1 TPSPGR
7 RPPRGSPPPSS
18 ASACSSCCWPCWASP
33 TSPAV
38 RTSASVGRPT
48 RAPTAD
54 DAAAAAPD
62 RCDGWNLRPDPPR
75 SPRRRQ
81 RGPERVRAGR
91 GHLRPH
97 GPSVAEGGPGDLRRR
112 ASLPDDGGRHRREP
126 RVHRLR
132 VDIDRPGATY
142 TADTLRDLGA
152 QHPDADLFFITGA
165 DALQSILTW
174 KNTEQIFELA
184 H

>member
-1 TPSPGR
+1 MFDQLMILAESGAA
-7 RPPRGSPPPSS
+7 
-18 ASACSSCCWPCWASP
+18 ASEGIPAPFVGIGVFIMLMACWASP

-97 GPSVAEGGPGDLRRR
+97 GPSVAEGGP
-112 ASLPDDGGRHRREP
+112 
-126 RVHRLR
+126 
-132 VDIDRPGATY
+132 DRK
-142 TADTLRDLGA
+142 
-152 QHPDADLFFITGA
+152 
-165 DALQSILTW
+165 SV
-174 KNTEQIFELA
+174 
-184 H
+184 